1 MAEKTSGQFVGIAL
15 FLTLGLAVGYL
26 YFVHDWYWNRS
37 AVICTPEMTLHARQ
51 TEYCYVP
58 DPGPE
63 HDQPFERRDFWG
75 GDIISRFFE
84 NLSQLVIRW
93 AEETIVPWFYN
104 QVAPGW
110 NAYAADEN
118 HRKILAAIV
127 GVLYAASATKV
138 VSLAIEWFHDKVAD
152 GGHKP

>member
-1 MAEKTSGQFVGIAL
+1 MAKKTSGQFVGFAL
-15 FLTLGLAVGYL
+15 LLTLGLAVGYI
-26 YFVHDWYWNRS
+26 YFVHDWYWNQS
-37 AVICTPEMTLHARQ
+37 AVICTPEMTLHARH

-63 HDQPFERRDFWG
+63 HDQTFGGRNFWG
-75 GDIISRFFE
+75 DDIISRFFE
-84 NLSQLVIRW
+84 NLSQPIVRW
-93 AEETIVPWFYN
+93 VEETIVPWFYD

-127 GVLYAASATKV
+127 GILYAASVTKV
-138 VSLAIEWFHDKVAD
+138 ISLTIEWFHYKVA
-152 GGHKP
+152 GGESKP